1 MQSNTA
7 EVSRGSERNTAT
19 SYPLADAEFK
29 RLQNLVMVNTR
40 IQVTEDKRDLLNN
53 RLQKRVRKLGL
64 SGFSDY
70 CDLVEQ
76 PGSPEFEHFVN
87 AVTTNLTSFFREN
100 HHFEHLSTTSL
111 PALSKSSAIKRRL
124 RIWSAGCST
133 GEEPY
138 SIAMVLGE
146 NERLFSGWDVR
157 ILATDLDSNVVT
169 TASQGFYKDDNV
181 AGIEDSNR
189 RSRWFAEAPGKSSYR
204 QVSSDLKKLITFRQ
218 LNLFD
223 DWQFKGPFDVIFC
236 RNVVIYFD
244 KPTQRILFD
253 RFYDYLSDDGFL
265 YVGHS
270 ESLNRVTDKFERVG
284 NTIYRKIK

>member
-1 MQSNTA
+1 MRSNTV
-7 EVSRGSERNTAT
+7 ENSRENASTT
-19 SYPLADAEFK
+19 SHSYPLVDAEFK
-29 RLQNLVMVNTR
+29 RLQNLVMENTR

-64 SGFSDY
+64 SGFAEY
-70 CDLVEQ
+70 CDLVES
-76 PGSPEFEHFVN
+76 PNSPEFEHFVN

-100 HHFEHLSTTSL
+100 HHFEHLASTSL
-111 PALSKSSAIKRRL
+111 PALSKTNAVRKRL
-124 RIWSAGCST
+124 RVWSAGCST

-146 NERLFSGWDVR
+146 NERLLSGWDVR
-157 ILATDLDSNVVT
+157 VLATDLDSNVVA
-169 TASQGFYKDDNV
+169 TASDGLYKDDNV
-181 AGIEDSNR
+181 AGIGDGNR
-189 RSRWFAEAPGKSSYR
+189 QARWFTDASEKNGYR
-204 QVSSDLKKLITFRQ
+204 QICSSLRDLITFKQ

-223 DWQFKGPFDVIFC
+223 NWPFKGPFDVIFC

-244 KPTQRILFD
+244 KPTQRLLFD
-253 RFYDYLSDDGFL
+253 RFYEYLSDDGFL